1 MGQGERTIS
10 RICEQPNIF
19 HSILI
24 FVPNI
29 WGGRGI
35 QNTEIKKYSCC
46 LSALR
51 PRFKSEGGE
60 TNFWDVCTTQHFSFD
75 PDIRAHPFGGGFKIQ
90 KYINTAVVSGMCI
103 NPNISIF
110 NKSSLI
116 FVPNIWGAGNIFL
129 GAVLEWMGEAEKSI
143 MECVKTF
150 FNLSWYSGK
159 TFLCVLGKLGPG

>member
-29 WGGRGI
+29 LGGRGI

-51 PRFKSEGGE
+51 PRFKSEGGKG
-60 TNFWDVCTTQHFSFD
+60 DKA
-75 PDIRAHPFGGGFKIQ
+75 I
-90 KYINTAVVSGMCI
+90 SGMCVQ
-103 NPNISIF
+103 PNIFHLI
-110 NKSSLI
+110 LI
-116 FVPNIWGAGNIFL
+116 FVPTHL
-129 GAVLEWMGEAEKSI
+129 GVDLKYRNTEI
-143 MECVKTF
+143 QL
-150 FNLSWYSGK
+150 LSREYI
-159 TFLCVLGKLGPG
+159 

>member
-1 MGQGERTIS
+1 MWTTQHFS
-10 RICEQPNIF
+10 FHPDICAK
-19 HSILI
+19 HL
-24 FVPNI
+24 
-29 WGGRGI
+29 GGRGI

-75 PDIRAHPFGGGFKIQ
+75 PDIRAHPFGGGFRIQ

-150 FNLSWYSGK
+150 FNLSIYPDIRAKHFCVCVWGG
-159 TFLCVLGKLGPG
+159 VLGKLGPG